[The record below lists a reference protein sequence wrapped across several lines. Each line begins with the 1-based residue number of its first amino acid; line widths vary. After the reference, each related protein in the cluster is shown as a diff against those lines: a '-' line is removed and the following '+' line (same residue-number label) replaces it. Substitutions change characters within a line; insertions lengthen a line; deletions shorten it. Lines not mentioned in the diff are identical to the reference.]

1 MPTVPSYVQASGNGI
16 RLALAVQ
23 PRASRTGFGDR
34 LGDRRKLAITAP
46 PVDGEANAAIVKFL
60 AKFFGVAKS
69 AVHIVLGETGKLK
82 TVAIDGISL
91 AEAQRRLG
99 E

>member
-1 MPTVPSYVQASGNGI
+1 MKAEPSYLQGTSAGV

-23 PRASRTGFGDR
+23 PRASRTGFGDC
-34 LGDRRKLAITAP
+34 LGERRKLAITAP

-82 TVAIDGISL
+82 TVAIDGIAL
-91 AEAQRRLG
+91 AEARRLLG

>member
-1 MPTVPSYVQASGNGI
+1 MKAEPSYLQGTSAGV

-34 LGDRRKLAITAP
+34 LGERRKLAITAP
-46 PVDGEANAAIVKFL
+46 PVD
-60 AKFFGVAKS
+60 GVAKS

-82 TVAIDGISL
+82 TVAIDGIAL
-91 AEAQRRLG
+91 AEARRRLG